1 MADSEKVMRTRKEAA
16 ASNLEAARLIVA
28 DAQRYG
34 PESLMGQWARLWLTG
49 LETET
54 IQDVLDAPGEGN
66 HRKPA
71 SDATAGLEMPNTG
84 AA

>member
-49 LETET
+49 LETGT
-54 IQDVLDAPGEGN
+54 VQDVLDAPGR
-66 HRKPA
+66 H
-71 SDATAGLEMPNTG
+71 SDATTGLEMPNTG
-84 AA
+84 VLA